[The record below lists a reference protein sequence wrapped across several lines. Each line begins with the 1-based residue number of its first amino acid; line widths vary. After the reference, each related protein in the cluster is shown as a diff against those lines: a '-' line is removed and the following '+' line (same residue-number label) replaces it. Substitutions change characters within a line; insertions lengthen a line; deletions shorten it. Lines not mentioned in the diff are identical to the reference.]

1 MTAPPKILALGSP
14 HGDDG
19 AAWRLIELL
28 SADPNCADRC
38 ARLNSPWDV
47 VSHLAAGAPVI
58 IFDACQSGAA
68 GGTIR
73 RWSALEL
80 PPDSGSRT
88 SSHGGSLG
96 EAFRLARTLGYD
108 VAHVT
113 VIGIE
118 VETTEPGTSLSPT
131 VQQAVE
137 SLACEL
143 RDELRRPDGWS
154 ESAAS

>member
-1 MTAPPKILALGSP
+1 MTPPPKVLALGSS
-14 HGDDG
+14 HGDDR

-28 SADPNCADRC
+28 SCDPECADRC
-38 ARLNSPWDV
+38 ARLNSPWDT
-47 VSHLAAGAPVI
+47 VSHLADGGPVI
-58 IFDACQSGAA
+58 IVDACQSGAA

-73 RWSALEL
+73 RWPALEL

-88 SSHGGSLG
+88 SSHGGSLS
-96 EAFRLARTLGYD
+96 EAFRLARSLGYD
-108 VAHVT
+108 VSQVT

-118 VETTEPGTSLSPT
+118 VETTEPGTSLSPA

-143 RDELRRPDGWS
+143 RDDLRRPDGWS
-154 ESAAS
+154 ESVAS

>member
-1 MTAPPKILALGSP
+1 MHAPPKILALGSS
-14 HGDDG
+14 HGDDQ
-19 AAWRLIELL
+19 AAWQLVELL
-28 SADPNCADRC
+28 SADPKCADRC
-38 ARLNSPWDV
+38 ARINSPWDV
-47 VSHLAAGAPVI
+47 VSHLADGGPVI
-58 IFDACQSGAA
+58 IVDACQSGAA

-96 EAFRLARTLGYD
+96 EAFRLARSLGYD
-108 VAHVT
+108 LSQVT

-143 RDELRRPDGWS
+143 RDERRRPDEWS
-154 ESAAS
+154 EAVAS